1 MGRASIAY
9 TNKDYDSLR
18 RELLARVPQLTDRWT
33 DFNASDLGVVLLELF
48 CGIGDMLVYYLDAQ
62 AAEAFLPTARQR
74 QNVIN
79 LCKLISYR
87 LDGPVAA
94 TTALRFSLAT
104 PLDADLV
111 IPAGTT
117 CRARLEEND
126 IVFETAEDA
135 TIPRSRTSVDAGARQ
150 GKRRTETFTADGDTG
165 DPIILAGKEIAH
177 GSISVWVQNQ
187 EWTEV
192 SHFQESGSNSRHFM
206 AETDALDITRIV
218 FGDGLRGAVPDSS
231 AEIRLEYLETLGAEG
246 NLGPNLVTELLTAI
260 YLDGGLVPL
269 AVTNPVPATG
279 GAARET
285 LEHARKQAP
294 AEVRSLWKAVTK
306 EDYLALAEGFPGV
319 AKAQVLDVNDCKN
332 IRYYQ
337 VNLAV
342 APDGGGPPSMLLKQ
356 DLAGYLESRKV
367 ITVEINLFDPVYRPV
382 SIDAEVF
389 AYAGEDLDLVR
400 SRVEQALADFFA
412 FDRMS
417 FGEPVHFSDLVALLD
432 GVRGVSHV
440 RMYTPTQDVDIR
452 AGQIAALGQVNLD
465 VRRAS

>member
-9 TNKDYDSLR
+9 TNKDYESLR

-48 CGIGDMLVYYLDAQ
+48 CGIGDMLAYYLDAQ

-79 LCKLISYR
+79 LCNLISYR

-94 TTALRFSLAT
+94 TTALRFSLAA

-150 GKRRTETFTADGDTG
+150 GKRKTETFTAHGETG

-177 GSISVWVQNQ
+177 GSIRVWVQDQ

-192 SHFQESGSNSRHFM
+192 SHFQESGSDSRHFM
-206 AETDALDITRIV
+206 AETDALDFTRIV
-218 FGDGLRGAVPDSS
+218 FGDGLRGAVPDSG
-231 AEIRLEYLETLGAEG
+231 AEIRVEYLETLGAEG
-246 NLGPNLVTELLTAI
+246 NLGPNLATELLSPI

-269 AVTNPVPATG
+269 VVINPVPATG
-279 GAARET
+279 GADRET
-285 LEHARKQAP
+285 LEYARRQAP

-342 APDGGGPPSMLLKQ
+342 APDGGGPPSALLKQ
-356 DLAGYLESRKV
+356 YLAEYLESRKV

>member
-1 MGRASIAY
+1 
-9 TNKDYDSLR
+9 
-18 RELLARVPQLTDRWT
+18 
-33 DFNASDLGVVLLELF
+33 
-48 CGIGDMLVYYLDAQ
+48 
-62 AAEAFLPTARQR
+62 
-74 QNVIN
+74 
-79 LCKLISYR
+79 
-87 LDGPVAA
+87 
-94 TTALRFSLAT
+94 
-104 PLDADLV
+104 
-111 IPAGTT
+111 
-117 CRARLEEND
+117 
-126 IVFETAEDA
+126 
-135 TIPRSRTSVDAGARQ
+135 
-150 GKRRTETFTADGDTG
+150 
-165 DPIILAGKEIAH
+165 
-177 GSISVWVQNQ
+177 
-187 EWTEV
+187 
-192 SHFQESGSNSRHFM
+192 M
-206 AETDALDITRIV
+206 AETDALDITRIF
-218 FGDGLRGAVPDSS
+218 FGDGLRGAVPDTG
-231 AEIRLEYLETLGAEG
+231 AEIRIEYLETLGAEG
-246 NLGPNLVTELLTAI
+246 NLGPNLVTELLSAV

-279 GAARET
+279 GADRET
-285 LEHARKQAP
+285 LEHARRQAP
-294 AEVRSLWKAVTK
+294 AEARSLWKAVTK

-342 APDGGGPPSMLLKQ
+342 APDGGGPPSALLKQ
-356 DLAGYLESRKV
+356 DLAKYLESRKV

-417 FGEPVHFSDLVALLD
+417 FGAPVHYSDLVAPLD

-440 RMYTPTQDVDIR
+440 RMYRPTQDVDIH

>member
-9 TNKDYDSLR
+9 TNKDYESLR

-48 CGIGDMLVYYLDAQ
+48 CGIGDMLAYYLDAQ

-94 TTALRFSLAT
+94 TTALRFSLAA

-150 GKRRTETFTADGDTG
+150 GKRKTENFATHGETG

-177 GSISVWVQNQ
+177 GSIRVWVQDQ

-192 SHFQESGSNSRHFM
+192 SHFQESGSDSCHFM
-206 AETDALDITRIV
+206 AETDALDITRIA
-218 FGDGLRGAVPDSS
+218 FGDGLRGAVPDFG
-231 AEIRLEYLETLGAEG
+231 AEIRVEYLETLGAEG
-246 NLGPNLVTELLTAI
+246 NLGPNLVTELLSPI

-279 GAARET
+279 GADRET
-285 LEHARKQAP
+285 LEHARRQGP

-319 AKAQVLDVNDCKN
+319 AKVQVLDVNDCKN

-342 APDGGGPPSMLLKQ
+342 APDGGGPPSALLKQ
-356 DLAGYLESRKV
+356 DLAEYLESRKV